1 MKGNITQ
8 EFANIDIKDF
18 LSSRDVCKML
28 NVSIDTL
35 NRYCMDGKI
44 TFYKPNNG
52 NRVFIR
58 KDVVY
63 YLLRYVFTSK
73 DDIIEQAQVRSWK
86 RSVK

>member
-8 EFANIDIKDF
+8 ELANTDIKDF

-52 NRVFIR
+52 KRVFIR
-58 KDVVY
+58 KDVVN

>member
-52 NRVFIR
+52 KRVFVR
-58 KDVVY
+58 KDVLNYMVLY
-63 YLLRYVFTSK
+63 KFNSK
-73 DDIIEQAQVRSWK
+73 EDIIEQANASSK
-86 RSVK
+86 EI

>member
-1 MKGNITQ
+1 MNGNITQ
-8 EFANIDIKDF
+8 ELANTDIKDF

-58 KDVVY
+58 KDVLN
-63 YLLRYVFTSK
+63 YLLHYKFNSK
-73 DDIIEQAQVRSWK
+73 EDIIQQAKASSK
-86 RSVK
+86 EI